1 VLEKSTV
8 IQDRGHA
15 LPSFMKRLYLRP
27 FACLS
32 VLICILS
39 TPAGRADP
47 VSAVQLL
54 RVSGCAGAL
63 PAMRPLQHNVRLD
76 RAAALW
82 SAGGSPLTAAARSG
96 YQAGAAVGLRLRGSD
111 DAIMRSLRQTRCR
124 AVAPESL
131 RDIGVFRSGAQYWLV
146 LASAGTAV
154 PAPPQLL
161 ADRAQTSTVALRVLD
176 KVNAV
181 RARGTRCGD
190 RSLGPAPPL
199 QLSGT
204 LGSVATGHAVDMAQH
219 DYFEHVDL
227 SGHSP
232 ADRVRASG
240 YRYQLV
246 GENIAYGPATADE
259 VVAGWLH
266 SPGHCQNIMDPRFV
280 EMGLA
285 YAPGQGTR
293 RGLYWD
299 QELATP
305 AK

>member
-1 VLEKSTV
+1 
-8 IQDRGHA
+8 
-15 LPSFMKRLYLRP
+15 MKRLFASP
-27 FACLS
+27 FGCLC
-32 VLICILS
+32 VLICAFS
-39 TPAGRADP
+39 APAGRADP

-54 RVSGCAGAL
+54 RVSGCAGKL

-82 SAGGSPLTAAARSG
+82 SAGESPLTAAARSG
-96 YQAGAAVGLRLRGSD
+96 YQARSAVGLRLRGSD

-124 AVAPESL
+124 AVTPASL
-131 RDIGVFRSGAQYWLV
+131 RDIGVYRSGAQYWL
-146 LASAGTAV
+146 LIASAGTTA
-154 PAPPQLL
+154 PARPQLL
-161 ADRAQTSTVALRVLD
+161 ADRSQTSTVALRVLD
-176 KVNAV
+176 EVNAV
-181 RARGTRCGD
+181 RARGTRCGE

-204 LGSVATGHAVDMAQH
+204 LGSAASEHAVDMAQH

-227 SGHSP
+227 AGHSP

-240 YRYQLV
+240 YRYRLV
-246 GENIAYGPATADE
+246 GENIAYGPASADE
-259 VVAGWLH
+259 VVSGWLH
-266 SPGHCQNIMDPRFV
+266 SPGHCENIMDPRFV

-305 AK
+305 EK